1 MKLITP
7 PYLQKG
13 DEIALVAPAGF
24 IEDDKAIVTAEKLLQ
39 SWGLKTSRGSFVLEK
54 NGSFAGTDKERLQDV
69 QKTLDNPKIKAI
81 WAVRGGYGS
90 MRILPKLNFDKFIK
104 HPKWFVGFSDITAF
118 HNTIHKLGYKSIHG
132 MMPINLLSDSEN
144 TKKAV
149 ESIHDALFGN
159 SIEYI
164 IPSSSYNKYGSTT
177 GVIVGGN
184 LALLQ
189 SLLGSSYQLKTANK
203 ILFIEEVGEELYR
216 IDRLLRSLKEAGVF
230 KGLLGLA
237 VGSFSHIKQDEHWKN
252 KTYQEIILEVVNDY
266 NFPVIFDV
274 PSGHTVA
281 NNALILGEV
290 ATINVGEF
298 VSCIQFL
305 KK

>member
-24 IEDDKAIVTAEKLLQ
+24 IEDDKALVVAEQLLH
-39 SWGLKTSRGSFVLEK
+39 SWGLKTSRGKFVLEK
-54 NGSFAGTDKERLQDV
+54 HGSFAGTDKERLYDV

-90 MRILPKLNFDKFIK
+90 MRILPKLNFEKFIK
-104 HPKWFVGFSDITAF
+104 NPKWVVGFSDITAF

-132 MMPINLLSDSEN
+132 IMPINLLSNSEN

-149 ESIHDALFGN
+149 TSIHNALFGK

-184 LALLQ
+184 LAILQ
-189 SLLGSSYQLKTANK
+189 SLLGSRFQLKTANK

-230 KGLLGLA
+230 KSLLGLA
-237 VGSFSHIKQDEHWKN
+237 IGSFSHIKKDEHWN
-252 KTYQEIILEVVNDY
+252 NTSYQEIILEAVNEYD
-266 NFPVIFDV
+266 FPVIFDV
-274 PSGHTVA
+274 PTGHTDA
-281 NNALILGEV
+281 NNALILGGV

-305 KK
+305 QK